1 MFPPDKP
8 HLHLSAVIARLCLA
22 ASVLLTGL
30 GASASAQSQKQP
42 PARPPAQTQLPESN
56 PSGSSS
62 STSSPADAAETKPT
76 PKTAAPRLAP
86 LEAGGSAITL
96 ETSEPLFYIAAALNT
111 CGYDT
116 DLAASSPVRRKVR
129 DEINAELQT
138 SAPARDSRD
147 ALCGYIREHTLQDSG
162 LNLAQYISLSLYLTP
177 PPELTPTADETQL
190 PPDSLQVVNMLPLLR
205 TFATQVNLN
214 AIWVGH
220 RAEYEELVNRI
231 HDPLTRTILDTNI
244 YLRLPVSSYDGRR
257 FLVLLEPMLAP
268 SLTNARIYAND
279 YIVVASPAAEPP
291 ASVNMVDIRHSYLH
305 YEVEPLVY
313 ARAAAMDRLLPLLK
327 PVQEAPLEFTYKSDI
342 VALLAECLIKAV
354 EAKTMDVGLA
364 KPKPIP
370 GATARVDLERYD
382 AEMAVYNR
390 EAEAVRRKTV
400 DLDMRQ
406 GWTLVDYFYEKL
418 GTMERDNISLKED
431 IGEMIYGMD
440 VDRERHRDQQIA
452 FLPESS
458 HDVLRRSPQQ
468 PTGLDLAEKKIFQG
482 DLPGATALANTAL
495 ADPHGDHAHAHYV
508 LARVN
513 LMQRQPGAAIGD
525 FEATLSSSKDPRM
538 LAWSHIYL
546 GRLYD
551 INAERQKALAE
562 YQAALTVRDGQ
573 PDTRAAAESGLK
585 QPFVAPPAEHQKPAE
600 PDDSPDAPL
609 DPSGKAQKDAYRPA
623 PDPH

>member
-1 MFPPDKP
+1 MFSPFKP
-8 HLHLSAVIARLCLA
+8 RLRLLPAAFRLCIA
-22 ASVLLTGL
+22 ASVLLSGL
-30 GASASAQSQKQP
+30 AVSAHAQSSSQP
-42 PARPPAQTQLPESN
+42 LSHSQPQSQTEPN
-56 PSGSSS
+56 SSS
-62 STSSPADAAETKPT
+62 STSSPADATETRAA
-76 PKTAAPRLAP
+76 PKTAPPRIAQ

-96 ETSEPLFYIAAALNT
+96 ETSEPLFYLAAALNT

-116 DLAASSPVRRKVR
+116 DLAASSPVRQKVR
-129 DEINAELQT
+129 DEINAALQT
-138 SAPARDSRD
+138 SAQARDSRD
-147 ALCGYIREHTLQDSG
+147 ALCGYVHQHTLQDTG

-190 PPDSLQVVNMLPLLR
+190 PPDSLQVVNILPLLR
-205 TFATQVNLN
+205 AFATQVNLN

-220 RAEYEELVNRI
+220 RAEYESLVNRI
-231 HDPLTRTILDTNI
+231 HDPLTRTILNTNI

-342 VALLAECLIKAV
+342 VALLTECLIKAI
-354 EAKTMDVGLA
+354 EARTMDVGIV
-364 KPKPIP
+364 KPKPTP
-370 GATARVDLERYD
+370 GATARADLERYD
-382 AEMAVYNR
+382 AEMAAYNR

-406 GWTLVDYFYEKL
+406 GWTLVDYFYGQL
-418 GTMERDNISLKED
+418 GGMERDNISLKED
-431 IGEMIYGMD
+431 IGEMVYGMD

-452 FLPESS
+452 FLPEGSR
-458 HDVLRRSPQQ
+458 DVLRRSPQQ
-468 PTGLDLAEKKIFQG
+468 PTGLELAEMKMFKG
-482 DLPGATALANTAL
+482 DLPGATALANSAL

-551 INAERQKALAE
+551 INAERQKAVAE

-585 QPFVAPPAEHQKPAE
+585 QPFVAPPAEHSKPAG
-600 PDDSPDAPL
+600 DDTADDPNAPL
-609 DPSGKAQKDAYRPA
+609 DPSGKAQKDAYRPPA
-623 PDPH
+623 QPH